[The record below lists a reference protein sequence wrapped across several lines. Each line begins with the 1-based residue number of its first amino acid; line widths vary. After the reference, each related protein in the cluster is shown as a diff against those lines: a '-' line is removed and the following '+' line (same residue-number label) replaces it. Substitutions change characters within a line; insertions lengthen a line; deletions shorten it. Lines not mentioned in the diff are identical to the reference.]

1 MEFLTGENSGC
12 SGCGEMQSSCNFCG
26 ACCTG
31 GGPVL
36 RTQDERL
43 IKMGKIQISDLYTM
57 RKGERVFNKETLAM
71 ESIPSDQ
78 IKIKVQEETIRC
90 TFLNE
95 ANRCR
100 IYANRPFECRSY
112 KCWDTKEIEEV
123 YASDDPL
130 TREDIVG
137 GIEGLW
143 DLVKDHQGRCDYETL
158 SGLMERVEAD
168 QDKEAMASV
177 CEMIAYDRSLR
188 ETLVASGRVKP
199 EILDFLF
206 GRALSTTIVMF
217 NYRLEKGEN
226 GYQLVRV
233 E

>member
-1 MEFLTGENSGC
+1 MEFLTGNDQ
-12 SGCGEMQSSCNFCG
+12 GCGGCQEAQASCNFCG

-57 RKGERVFNKETLAM
+57 RAGERVFNKETLAM
-71 ESIPSDQ
+71 EPVATDQ
-78 IKIKVQEETIRC
+78 IKIKVQDETIRC
-90 TFLNE
+90 RFLND

-100 IYANRPFECRSY
+100 IYASRPFECRSY
-112 KCWDTKEIEEV
+112 KCWDTREIEEV
-123 YASDDPL
+123 YSSHDPL
-130 TREDIVG
+130 TREDVLG

-143 DLVKDHQGRCDYETL
+143 DLVSDHQTKCSYDTLAGLLEKVETD
-158 SGLMERVEAD
+158 RDEA
-168 QDKEAMASV
+168 AMAAV

-188 ETLVASGRVKP
+188 ETLVESGRVKA

-206 GRALSTTIVMF
+206 GRPLGTTVVMF

-226 GYQLVRV
+226 GDQLVPV
-233 E
+233 T